1 MDYVDRI
8 KALRED
14 KDLKQ
19 REVAKILN
27 KSQQGYAHLEN
38 RKAKFTVEDIIKL
51 CDFYNVTADYIL
63 GLTDQPKPCRK
74 KECNENEWNRNG
86 NYNNVSS
93 YIDNSYRGSKKYNK

>member
-19 REVAKILN
+19 KDIAKVLQ

-38 RKAKFTVEDIIKL
+38 RKAKFTVEDIITLADYYK
-51 CDFYNVTADYIL
+51 VSTDYIL
-63 GLTDQPKPCRK
+63 LGKTNTYKQKWTTK
-74 KECNENEWNRNG
+74 
-86 NYNNVSS
+86 NNVNISN
-93 YIDNSYRGSKKYNK
+93 NSNIGNITIK

>member
-1 MDYVDRI
+1 MDYVDKI

-19 REVAKILN
+19 REVGKILN

-51 CDFYNVTADYIL
+51 CVFYNVSADYIL
-63 GLTDQPKPCRK
+63 GLTDNPTPTWK
-74 KECNENEWNRNG
+74 KD
-86 NYNNVSS
+86 VM
-93 YIDNSYRGSKKYNK
+93 NKSHNITTK